1 MPNPRQ
7 KRQVED
13 LLRLDVGALQRA
25 GALKV
30 GSAMA
35 WGWQSQGEQV
45 ARIDLHA
52 DTYQLRLCY
61 RTRSKG
67 DDWKDVAE
75 VVTVEWRAQPR
86 GGMRAYFR
94 CPGCDNRVCR
104 LYGVDLFRCRVCHG
118 LNYASQQNAHGNA
131 DLDLSRRLREELHCF
146 EWVLGCNAEE
156 IPRPF
161 GMRLKTFDQKIARL
175 KIVDARAKTHAVT
188 MMASFGLCV

>member
-25 GALKV
+25 GALKA

-35 WGWQSQGEQV
+35 WGWQSQSEQV

-61 RTRSKG
+61 RTRSKD

-75 VVTVEWRAQPR
+75 VVTVEWRTQPR

-94 CPGCDNRVCR
+94 CPGCDNRVSR
-104 LYGVDLFRCRVCHG
+104 LYGADLFRCRVCHG
-118 LNYASQQNAHGNA
+118 LNYASQQNAHGDA
-131 DLDLSRRLREELHCF
+131 DLDLSRRLREELLCF
-146 EWVLGCNAEE
+146 EWVLGQGVDEML
-156 IPRPF
+156 RPH
-161 GMRLKTFDQKIARL
+161 GMHRRTFAKKIERLR
-175 KIVDARAKTHAVT
+175 IVDVRAKAYAIE
-188 MMASFGLCV
+188 MLGSFSIP